1 MDVWHAGSRTRRVE
15 SAKLRWRA
23 AYRVGAEQRSETG
36 EVPEFS
42 IA

>member
-1 MDVWHAGSRTRRVE
+1 MDVWHTGDRARRVE

-23 AYRVGAEQRSETG
+23 AYRVGAQQHNETG
-36 EVPEFS
+36 EIPEFA